1 MDDFHIK
8 YDSNLLQE
16 LYEKFTIERYLNK
29 PEIMYR
35 LDSNLL
41 QIRAN
46 LWGDILEKR
55 KMNGRLVALK
65 DQDGNKFWYSMTQ
78 GLEKLIHDIDVR
90 AKERL
95 DELVVSEIQQRL
107 LIESLIDEAFFSSVI
122 EGAFSTKKRTRELV
136 KSKDP
141 KNKSEKMI
149 LNNYHA
155 LEFILENLHSE
166 LNEEIFLSLHKI
178 ITENTLEEDEIT
190 EKYRDG
196 PVYVMSENQTK
207 TEPIYVAP
215 PLEDVQPMM
224 DELFSFINNEKQ
236 FINPIIK
243 AFIIHFYIV
252 YVHPFYDGNGR
263 VARAFSYMYL
273 LKKGYNFFRFFS
285 ISTVVN
291 QKKGKYYKAI
301 KDTEDY
307 GSDLTY
313 FIKAYS
319 EMTLESIEDMIT
331 KLNKELEHDLLSLEL
346 EKDDIIL
353 SKRQKKFLT
362 FIKGKESNITTIQE
376 YLKKMKVSYETA
388 RTDLSELTELGI
400 FKRDKKGKKYIY
412 KYLGLKGYKEY

>member
-1 MDDFHIK
+1 MDDFIK
-8 YDSNLLQE
+8 YDNNLIQE
-16 LYEKFTIERYLNK
+16 LYEKFTVDRYLNK

-35 LDSNLL
+35 VDTNLL
-41 QIRAN
+41 QTRAN

-55 KMNGRLVALK
+55 KANGRKIPLK
-65 DQDGNKFWYSMTQ
+65 DQEGNNFWYAMTPS
-78 GLEKLIHDIDVR
+78 LEKIIHNIDVR
-90 AKERL
+90 AKQEL
-95 DELVVSEIQQRL
+95 GELVVSEIQHRV

-136 KSKDP
+136 NTKDP
-141 KNKSEKMI
+141 KNKSETMI

-155 LEFILENLHSE
+155 LEFILDNLHRD
-166 LNEEIFLSLHKI
+166 LNEEVFISLHKI
-178 ITENTLEEDEIT
+178 ITENTLDEDEIS

-215 PLEDVQPMM
+215 PMEEVQQMM
-224 DELFSFINNEKQ
+224 DELFSFINDEKK
-236 FINPIIK
+236 FINPLIK

-263 VARAFSYMYL
+263 VARAFTYMYL

-331 KLNKELEHDLLSLEL
+331 KLKKELEHDILILEL

-353 SKRQKKFLT
+353 SKRQKKFLSL
-362 FIKGKESNITTIQE
+362 IKGKESNITSIQE

-388 RTDLSELTELGI
+388 RTDLSELVELGI
-400 FKRDKKGKKYIY
+400 FKKDKKGKRYIY
-412 KYLGLKGYKEY
+412 KYLGLKGYK